1 MTETQGS
8 RAGADVLERIVETKR
23 VEAAAL
29 RGRGPALRAACSEAA
44 PPRDLEAALR
54 RQETVSLIGEV
65 KRRSPGAGPIRPALD
80 PAQLA
85 QDYQAAGARAVSVL
99 TDGPWF
105 GGSLVDLA
113 AVRARVGIPVLRK
126 DFTLVEEQVLEARAA
141 GADAVLLIVRIIE
154 DDRLRGLRELSE
166 SLGMAALVEVHDRD
180 ELSRALDSG
189 ARIVGINNRDL
200 ATFGASLDRTF
211 ELLGSIP
218 AGMLT
223 VSESGIRTAADVERL
238 GKEGVHAVL
247 VGEALLRDED
257 PAAAARAFTG
267 RARRERAHA

>member
-1 MTETQGS
+1 M
-8 RAGADVLERIVETKR
+8 
-23 VEAAAL
+23 
-29 RGRGPALRAACSEAA
+29 
-44 PPRDLEAALR
+44 
-54 RQETVSLIGEV
+54 
-65 KRRSPGAGPIRPALD
+65 
-80 PAQLA
+80 
-85 QDYQAAGARAVSVL
+85 
-99 TDGPWF
+99 
-105 GGSLVDLA
+105 
-113 AVRARVGIPVLRK
+113 LRK

-141 GADAVLLIVRIIE
+141 GADAVLLIVRIVD

-189 ARIVGINNRDL
+189 ARIVGINHRDL
-200 ATFGASLDRTF
+200 ATFRASLDTTF

-218 AGMLT
+218 AGTLT

-257 PAAAARAFTG
+257 PAAAARALQAGLGGSGRMPEVRVKDLWPGDAGTTARPRG
-267 RARRERAHA
+267 PERVPTTLEPCCQPASRAR